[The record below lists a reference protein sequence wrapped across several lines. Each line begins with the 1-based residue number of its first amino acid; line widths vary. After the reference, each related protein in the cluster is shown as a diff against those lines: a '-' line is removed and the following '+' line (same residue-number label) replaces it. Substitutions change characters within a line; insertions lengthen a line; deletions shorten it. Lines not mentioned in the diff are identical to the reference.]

1 MFFEAKLALHVRHL
15 GCFRH
20 QFITSPREAARLS
33 LLGFP
38 LLSNITENYKSVDKM
53 SAKEE
58 YVMPPT
64 ALENSSQ

>member
-1 MFFEAKLALHVRHL
+1 MFFEAKLDLHVRNL

-20 QFITSPREAARLS
+20 QFITSPREAVRLS

-53 SAKEE
+53 SKEE

>member
-1 MFFEAKLALHVRHL
+1 MFFEAKLDLHVGHL

-53 SAKEE
+53 SKEE